1 MARKFAELE
10 AKMTP
15 ERRAR
20 VKARAQEMMAEIF
33 LKELRRLARLTQA
46 ELAEALGVKQPT
58 LSRMESQ
65 TDMQISTLNRLVHA
79 LGGELEIVAKLP
91 QGNFKLSQFVEMKP
105 VACAHIQ
112 NGHLPLC
119 DTECR

>member
-65 TDMQISTLNRLVHA
+65 TDMQISTLNRRVHA

-112 NGHLPLC
+112 NGH
-119 DTECR
+119 